1 MYEYKATVE
10 KIIDGDTID
19 VMIDLGFYVYKV
31 ERVRLARIN
40 CPELSTPEGQV
51 SKQFVIDYLAQKQVT
66 IKTQK
71 NIYDKYGRWIAD
83 VFVADQCL
91 NDILLEKNLAA
102 HWPAKVATGGL
113 S

>member
-1 MYEYKATVE
+1 MYEYKAVVE
-10 KIIDGDTID
+10 KVIDGDTID
-19 VMIDLGFYVYKV
+19 VMIDLGFYVFKT

-40 CPELSTPEGQV
+40 CPELSTPEGQT
-51 SKQFVIDYLAQKQVT
+51 SKQFVIDYLSQKNVI

-83 VFVADQCL
+83 VFVANECL
-91 NDILLEKNLAA
+91 NDVLLQKNLAA
-102 HWPAKVATGGL
+102 PWPAKVVSEGL